1 MSNAEP
7 TCALTGMANST
18 KTWCGKD
25 GAGLFCFTDASHA
38 ALNRGRDGLV
48 LCRDCR
54 EAIVE
59 ALDSGAV

>member
-48 LCRDCR
+48 LCRD
-54 EAIVE
+54 
-59 ALDSGAV
+59 